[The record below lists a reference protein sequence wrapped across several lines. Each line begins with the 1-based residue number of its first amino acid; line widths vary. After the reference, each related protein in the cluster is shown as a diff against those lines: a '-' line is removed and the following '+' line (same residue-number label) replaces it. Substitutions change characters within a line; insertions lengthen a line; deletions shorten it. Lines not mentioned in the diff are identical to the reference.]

1 MKKLLFLLVILT
13 WVACDNTAVPG
24 TTTPSGIGEPDSLR
38 FEWIGDY
45 DAEPYACDTAHEYDA
60 YRNTTDGA
68 GYFCDGAAWRLI
80 AQDGI
85 DGVNGSNGSN
95 GTNGVSI
102 QWLGSFDSD
111 PASPSLNQAYFNTVT
126 GNSYIYNGSTWVILV
141 QGRYVKIIDANSN
154 YLGYAL
160 GSSHLFTSTGFL
172 VGFNVVDSAA
182 TEIHYN
188 SLGGDIPIF
197 YSGTDCTGTVRVRHE
212 VLSEAAIGKVMYN
225 KIKNQFYKR
234 KTTTTA
240 TMSYQSYYYETTG
253 ASGACTNDS
262 GSTTGYEYE
271 AISRTDLGLPET
283 ITLPF
288 TFVFQ

>member
-1 MKKLLFLLVILT
+1 MKKLFFLLVVLT

-24 TTTPSGIGEPDSLR
+24 TTTPSGVGEPDSLR
-38 FEWIGDY
+38 FSWVGDF
-45 DAEPYACDTAHEYDA
+45 ASAPYACDTAHEYDA

-68 GYFCDGAAWRLI
+68 GYFCDGVAWRLI
-80 AQDGI
+80 AQDGV
-85 DGVNGSNGSN
+85 DGSNGS
-95 GTNGVSI
+95 NGVSI
-102 QWLGSFDSD
+102 QWLGSFASD

-160 GSSHLFTSTGFL
+160 GECHLFTSTGFL
-172 VGFNVVDSAA
+172 VGFNVIDSNA

-188 SLGGDIPIF
+188 GLHGNDIPVF

-212 VLSEAAIGKVMYN
+212 ILSEAALGKVMYN
-225 KIKNQFYKR
+225 KVKNQFYKR
-234 KTTTTA
+234 KSTA
-240 TMSYQSYYYETTG
+240 TASMSYQSYYYES
-253 ASGACTNDS
+253 SGANGACSNDT
-262 GSTTGYEYE
+262 GTTTGYEYE

>member
-1 MKKLLFLLVILT
+1 MKKLLFLLLVLT
-13 WVACDNTAVPG
+13 WAACDDTAVPG
-24 TTTPSGIGEPDSLR
+24 TTTPSGVGEPDSLR
-38 FEWIGDY
+38 FSWVGDF
-45 DAEPYACDTAHEYDA
+45 ANEPYACDNTHEYDA

-68 GYFCDGAAWRLI
+68 GYFCDGTAWRLI
-80 AQDGI
+80 AQD
-85 DGVNGSNGSN
+85 

>member
-1 MKKLLFLLVILT
+1 MKKLLFLLVVLT
-13 WVACDNTAVPG
+13 WVACDDTAIPG
-24 TTTPSGIGEPDSLR
+24 TTPSVVGEPDSLR

-45 DAEPYACDTAHEYDA
+45 GAEPYACDVAHEYDA
-60 YRNTTDGA
+60 YRNTTNGA

-80 AQDGI
+80 AQD
-85 DGVNGSNGSN
+85 

-160 GSSHLFTSTGFL
+160 GSDHLFTSKGFL
-172 VGFNVVDSAA
+172 LGFNVVDSDA
-182 TEIHYN
+182 TRLCYN
-188 SLGGDIPIF
+188 SAVGGYIPIF

-225 KIKNQFYKR
+225 KIHNQFYKR

-240 TMSYQSYYYETTG
+240 TMSYQSYYYEATG
-253 ASGACTNDS
+253 ASGTCINDS

-271 AISRTDLGLPET
+271 NVSRTDLGLPET

-288 TFVFQ
+288 TYVFQ